1 MLEVGPPR
9 LVGAPHDG
17 LDGQADELDRLGRN
31 VRLILGQQLDG
42 EQVAGL
48 HHQRPV
54 RDLQQPHGQP
64 GVGVDSLPEAI
75 AAVAINK
82 CGFHA

>member
-1 MLEVGPPR
+1 MS
-9 LVGAPHDG
+9 GA
-17 LDGQADELDRLGRN
+17 
-31 VRLILGQQLDG
+31 V
-42 EQVAGL
+42 
-48 HHQRPV
+48 HQRHV

>member
-1 MLEVGPPR
+1 M
-9 LVGAPHDG
+9 
-17 LDGQADELDRLGRN
+17 
-31 VRLILGQQLDG
+31 
-42 EQVAGL
+42 AGL